1 MENTAKLVINKI
13 SDEFE
18 RSEFEIVVEKPPED
32 IQTPEKSEKKN
43 FVCQYCE
50 KNFDNKGNWQSH
62 LAYKHKDYSQI
73 KKLYVCD
80 FCDHYKTIKR
90 RDLER
95 HLEKKH
101 EKPTVSLTLTAYLNM

>member
-1 MENTAKLVINKI
+1 MENTAKLVISKI

-32 IQTPEKSEKKN
+32 PKTPEKHDKN

-50 KNFDNKGNWQSH
+50 KYLITKRGWQTH
-62 LAYKHKDYSQI
+62 LAHQHGDYSQI

-80 FCDHYKTIKR
+80 FCDHYKTISR
-90 RDLER
+90 SEFEC
-95 HLEKKH
+95 HLETKH
-101 EKPTVSLTLTAYLNM
+101 GPTVSLTLTAYLKV